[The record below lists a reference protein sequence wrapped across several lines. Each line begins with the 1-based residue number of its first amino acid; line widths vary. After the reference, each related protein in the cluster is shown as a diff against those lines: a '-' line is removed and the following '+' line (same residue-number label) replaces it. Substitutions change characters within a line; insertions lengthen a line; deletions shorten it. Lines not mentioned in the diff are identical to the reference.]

1 MRIVPFCPS
10 SPLPL
15 RCLCAVV
22 LLVALLV
29 AVPGALITRA
39 HAFEQCPAPQFGVE
53 AIAIDRSESTA
64 EEAQSLGIQ
73 QAARIGFQ
81 RVLLRLLRDN
91 AAASA
96 FIEGHEPDQ
105 FVDFYHI
112 AKENSLEGRYI
123 AELDYCFQA
132 QRLRAALRAADLQ
145 WAELISPRIL
155 VLPVWL
161 APDGARAWQADNA
174 WLAGWRDAVAKADG
188 LVDFTL
194 LAPTI
199 INERSLRAE
208 DIVAADPATLRRAAT
223 VAGAEQIMLVIAQL
237 DYVGSKKVLT
247 VDGTLFTDKAEELT
261 VLAKM
266 VDRPVFDNLDL
277 QLDYARMHILGELE
291 TGWHRANIIQGG
303 EVREI
308 TVEVPVASLRDWA
321 ARLDAFAS
329 LAVIDSYV
337 VRQLDMRGGL
347 VTLNMVGSDAA
358 ISNALATRN
367 LRLRR
372 RDNGVG
378 VIEPF

>member
-237 DYVGSKKVLT
+237 DYVGSKQVLT

-291 TGWHRANIIQGG
+291 TGWHRANIIRGG
-303 EVREI
+303 EAREI

>member
-1 MRIVPFCPS
+1 
-10 SPLPL
+10 
-15 RCLCAVV
+15 V

-91 AAASA
+91 AAAAA

-174 WLAGWRDAVAKADG
+174 WLAGWRAAVAKADG

-208 DIVAADPATLRRAAT
+208 DIVAADPAMLRRAAT

-237 DYVGSKKVLT
+237 DYVGSKQVLT
-247 VDGTLFTDKAEELT
+247 VDGTLFTDMAEELT

-291 TGWHRANIIQGG
+291 TGWHRANIIRGG
-303 EVREI
+303 EAREI

-347 VTLNMVGSDAA
+347 VTLNMVGSDVA